1 MSTISLVKAEGYVPP
16 AFACEGLCWNGI
28 TAYGIHGRIVIQQRN
43 FQTWFLNDAEA
54 WSQINLMDGAEDAS
68 ETLTPSGVGSLTN
81 LNRNTGNAN
90 WECVDENPHDGDSS
104 KVYSDASEF
113 DRVDTYSLIDRP
125 PPCTDNTIVYNV
137 TVSIVVRS
145 ASSTYG
151 ANVRAVI
158 FIGGMP
164 WYGSDQTPPTSW
176 TTYTHTWAVNPATNT
191 RWTASDLNTLEAGVA
206 IASGSRMEVFYMGYC
221 TQVFVTYVYLSPQN
235 TNMMEVGFRQVWNWF
250 FNRWDTGL
258 FISIA
263 DNGYWSSRVFTKPA
277 SFGNEYGLEIKR
289 DATYPRQWYVMTQ
302 ENGGNWEFFGSHTYV
317 HIWDAE
323 RLASNTEGNHQ
334 PCSGQNGLVVT
345 NFYDLKYNP
354 TNTWIDWPE
363 CNVFNDDTWHVR
375 AEGQTSTAWYSYIDW

>member
-235 TNMMEVGFRQVWNWF
+235 TNMMEVGFRQV
-250 FNRWDTGL
+250 
-258 FISIA
+258 
-263 DNGYWSSRVFTKPA
+263 
-277 SFGNEYGLEIKR
+277 
-289 DATYPRQWYVMTQ
+289 
-302 ENGGNWEFFGSHTYV
+302 
-317 HIWDAE
+317 
-323 RLASNTEGNHQ
+323 
-334 PCSGQNGLVVT
+334 
-345 NFYDLKYNP
+345 
-354 TNTWIDWPE
+354 
-363 CNVFNDDTWHVR
+363 
-375 AEGQTSTAWYSYIDW
+375 